1 MTVVANFSAIKYE
14 CCDKACAVTPSQC
27 RCSTRVGYF
36 LLALVV
42 VPTEHYFVVIS
53 AGVVAFWCKYAET
66 SACVSLTLLAQS
78 CSYPLLHQR
87 QLLLVAHVYCRLLA
101 LSIPYI
107 VAGAVIKSA
116 FVHTAVFGP
125 IRFFRREKT
134 GSD

>member
-1 MTVVANFSAIKYE
+1 MNICIKIGLVGCGEMTVVANFSAIKYE

-78 CSYPLLHQR
+78 CI
-87 QLLLVAHVYCRLLA
+87 
-101 LSIPYI
+101 IPYCI
-107 VAGAVIKSA
+107 NVSYCWLRMYTVIFACVKYSLYSC
-116 FVHTAVFGP
+116 
-125 IRFFRREKT
+125 RR
-134 GSD
+134 SD

>member
-1 MTVVANFSAIKYE
+1 MIGEHLYKKGLVGCGEMTVVANFSAIKYE
-14 CCDKACAVTPSQC
+14 CCDKACAVSPSQC

-66 SACVSLTLLAQS
+66 SACVSLTLLEQS

-87 QLLLVAHVYCRLLA
+87 
-101 LSIPYI
+101 
-107 VAGAVIKSA
+107 
-116 FVHTAVFGP
+116 
-125 IRFFRREKT
+125 
-134 GSD
+134 